1 VIRRCVVALTATVL
15 LGVVPV
21 AHATPSSSQSA
32 IVSLGDSFIS
42 GEAGRWK
49 GNSIVSTGDRAGTDR
64 AWTGTGYDPSRVYGA
79 TDANGCHRS
88 DVAEV
93 LSSVVFIHRKINVAC
108 SGAETKNIFRP
119 STGGVGQN
127 GEPPQSTLLRYVAQ
141 LTNVKVVVL
150 SIGGNDLGF
159 ADIIRACA
167 QAYAAKTG
175 PCNPSQQA
183 VVDGKK
189 PAAFAGVA
197 KAIDE
202 VRAVMADAG
211 YRQSDFRFILQS
223 YGSPVPRASETRY
236 TEVGTDRSTVG
247 GCPFY
252 DADLDWARDSLVNQ
266 ITNGLL
272 YVAAFKGVEFLD
284 LSNQLRGHEVCAK
297 DAKQATLTD
306 PPVGSTSE
314 WARFLT
320 LNLVQ
325 GEVQETLHPNFFGQ
339 QSLGRCLSLA
349 VNRAPGRGAC
359 VATAGQGPDAMVYSP
374 LSAARERMARSAA
387 RAAR

>member
-1 VIRRCVVALTATVL
+1 VIRRCVVALTAA
-15 LGVVPV
+15 LGLGLVPA
-21 AHATPSSSQSA
+21 AHATPTSSESA

-49 GNSIVSTGDRAGTDR
+49 GNSVISSGDRAGTDR

-119 STGGVGQN
+119 SSGGVGQN
-127 GEPPQSTLLRYVAQ
+127 GEPPQSTSLRYIAQ
-141 LTNVKVVVL
+141 LLNVKVVVL

-167 QAYAAKTG
+167 QAYAARTG

-189 PAAFAGVA
+189 QAAFAGVA

-202 VRAVMADAG
+202 VRAVMTDSG
-211 YRQSDFRFILQS
+211 YTQSDYRFIVQS
-223 YGSPVPRASETRY
+223 YGSPVPRSTETRY
-236 TEVGTDRSTVG
+236 GELGTDRSTVG

-252 DADLDWARDSLVNQ
+252 DADLNWARDSLVQQ

-272 YVAAFKGVEFLD
+272 YVAAVKGVEFLD
-284 LSNQLRGHEVCAK
+284 LSNQLQGHEVCATA
-297 DAKQATLTD
+297 AKQATPTD

-325 GEVQETLHPNFFGQ
+325 GEIQETLHPNFFGQ
-339 QSLGRCLSLA
+339 QALGRCLSLA

-359 VATAGQGPDAMVYSP
+359 SARAGSGPDGMVYGP
-374 LSAARERMARSAA
+374 LSTARERMARNAA